1 MVCTITA
8 AVASVTHIPYTYP
21 LILRCPFCI
30 FNLDEFYTANAEHFL
45 FCINY
50 FVCYFVAS
58 LAKVDKQKESEEPT
72 SDVTPDLSIDVPE
85 APSLAPT
92 VPPYE
97 STEYEESVTQLLN
110 MIRDTSAACYPH
122 WKELR

>member
-1 MVCTITA
+1 MPQEEDSRGVIEGLNFDCSHCNKTITNRRYWKKH
-8 AVASVTHIPYTYP
+8 VISCGKKTTLSCRISNKY
-21 LILRCPFCI
+21 L
-30 FNLDEFYTANAEHFL
+30 
-45 FCINY
+45 
-50 FVCYFVAS
+50 S

-72 SDVTPDLSIDVPE
+72 SDATPDLSIDVPE